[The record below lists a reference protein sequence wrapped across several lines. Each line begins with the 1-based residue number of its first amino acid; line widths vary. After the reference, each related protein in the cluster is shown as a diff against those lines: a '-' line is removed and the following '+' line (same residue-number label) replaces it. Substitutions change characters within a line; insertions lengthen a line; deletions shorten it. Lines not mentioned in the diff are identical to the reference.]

1 MGMDEF
7 LAWEERQERRYEFD
21 GFAPVA
27 MAGGTS
33 EHALIQIDLTTALR
47 TRRRGVPC
55 RAYGSELKI
64 MAAGSIRY
72 PDAFVVCSPVP
83 RGTMVI
89 TEPVV
94 VFEIVSPSSSSVD
107 RIVKV
112 REYGNPPSIQ
122 RYVILE
128 QTSQAATVFTHLNGH
143 WAGEVFDGDIALEM
157 PEIGISLPLTELFVD
172 VEFPPKEEGEA

>member
-1 MGMDEF
+1 MGIDDF

-27 MAGGTS
+27 MTGGTF
-33 EHALIQIDLTTALR
+33 EHSTIQSNIVRALGNRLQ
-47 TRRRGVPC
+47 GSPC
-55 RAYGSELKI
+55 RVHGSHLKI
-64 MAAGSIRY
+64 MAGGSIRY
-72 PDAFVVCSPVP
+72 PDAFVVCGPVS
-83 RGTMVI
+83 RGSMVI

-94 VFEIVSPSSSSVD
+94 VFEIVSPGTSSVD

-112 REYGNPPSIQ
+112 REYGNTPSIR

-143 WAGEVFDGDIALEM
+143 WAGEVFAGDAALEM
-157 PEIGISLPLTELFVD
+157 PEIDISVPLAELYVD
-172 VEFPPKEEGEA
+172 VEFPPEEEGEA